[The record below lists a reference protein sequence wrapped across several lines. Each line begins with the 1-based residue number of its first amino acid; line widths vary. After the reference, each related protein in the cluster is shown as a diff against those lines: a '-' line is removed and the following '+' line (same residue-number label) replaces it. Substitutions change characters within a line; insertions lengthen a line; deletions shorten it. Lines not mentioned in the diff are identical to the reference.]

1 MDQPGPVPGRA
12 ASRSQVNEATA
23 LGKFASSITE
33 VGGIEPTD
41 SPAAVVER
49 VMRSLRKPNEPYPLH
64 GAEVAIRYCSPTN
77 RASQL
82 SPAAFSQYLM
92 EPWCAAPALL
102 SLRAPAVLP
111 PCSRPVEGAPG
122 QPHGSRGRLGL
133 LPRRCDGTLLVR
145 MAACCRYA
153 VLAEWDEIELGEA
166 DGADDNDDDAT
177 FDNSASLDVLVKR
190 TGDESWTVVN
200 WQLSRHNGRWLT
212 DALSITE

>member
-49 VMRSLRKPNEPYPLH
+49 VMRALRKPNEPYPLH

-111 PCSRPVEGAPG
+111 PCSRRAP
-122 QPHGSRGRLGL
+122 
-133 LPRRCDGTLLVR
+133 
-145 MAACCRYA
+145 A
-153 VLAEWDEIELGEA
+153 VLPPRGGCPRPAPWLA
-166 DGADDNDDDAT
+166 WAPRAAAT
-177 FDNSASLDVLVKR
+177 AM
-190 TGDESWTVVN
+190 
-200 WQLSRHNGRWLT
+200 
-212 DALSITE
+212 